1 MDIFKTKQYYI
12 VASARDGLEP
22 WGSTQVFKRKALI
35 RKQIHVN
42 PQKTS
47 FRRNKNMV
55 GSRKDNTAVCLCM
68 CACVCVGGKGL
79 AKEF

>member
-12 VASARDGLEP
+12 VAPARNGLEP

-55 GSRKDNTAVCLCM
+55 GSRKNNTAVCLCM
-68 CACVCVGGKGL
+68 CACVCGEGGGTG
-79 AKEF
+79 

>member
-1 MDIFKTKQYYI
+1 MNIFKTKH
-12 VASARDGLEP
+12 VAPTRDGLEP
-22 WGSTQVFKRKALI
+22 WGPTQVFKRKALI

-55 GSRKDNTAVCLCM
+55 GSRRDNTAVCRG
-68 CACVCVGGKGL
+68 GGKL
-79 AKEF
+79 AKKF

>member
-1 MDIFKTKQYYI
+1 MNIFKTKH
-12 VASARDGLEP
+12 VALARDGLEP

-55 GSRKDNTAVCLCM
+55 GSRRDNTAVC
-68 CACVCVGGKGL
+68 VCGRELVK
-79 AKEF
+79 KF

>member
-1 MDIFKTKQYYI
+1 MDIFKTEQYYT
-12 VASARDGLEP
+12 VAPARDGLKS

-47 FRRNKNMV
+47 F
-55 GSRKDNTAVCLCM
+55 
-68 CACVCVGGKGL
+68 
-79 AKEF
+79 